1 MALMPVMGGLANFP
15 LLKEAAMPKRILLA
29 AGAVLAAAGQAM
41 AFAPIA
47 PALRRTA
54 SARVVT
60 GARTFHMVSSCEPG
74 S

>member
-1 MALMPVMGGLANFP
+1 
-15 LLKEAAMPKRILLA
+15 MPKRILLA

-47 PALRRTA
+47 PALRRTG

-60 GARTFHMVSSCEPG
+60 GARTFQMVSSCEPG